1 MIDFKKYDIN
11 KARELAKKHGSNVM
25 LLMMQNIQQMNLVDR
40 GNLLKSIKY
49 GIRST
54 KGEIDR
60 IQFQY
65 EWYGKFHEIGIDD
78 AFGKGIKLKKQ
89 PWRTEAI
96 QQELPN
102 ISEDFAEYY
111 ASLIVEEIKID
122 STKMQM

>member
-1 MIDFKKYDIN
+1 MIDFKKYNIQ
-11 KARELAKKHGSNVM
+11 KAKELARKHGANVM
-25 LLMMQNIQQMNLVDR
+25 QLMQSNIQEMNLVDK

-65 EWYGKFHEIGIDD
+65 EWYGKFFEIGAEDV
-78 AFGKGIKLKKQ
+78 FGKGVEIKPKK
-89 PWRTEAI
+89 WRSKAI
-96 QQELPN
+96 NQELEN

-111 ASLIVEEIKID
+111 GSLILEEVQID
-122 STKMQM
+122 STKMEM